1 MPPVLTAVISDLHL
15 GTRTEADLVRRREV
29 RETLMAELEAVDHV
43 VLLGDTLELRDT
55 RPSEALEAAAPFFE
69 DLGEALSGRRVTL
82 VAGNHDYQLALPWLT
97 RRRAAGARTPLG
109 LEHVSVPA
117 PGDPLARLARCMGE
131 TELVLAYPGLWLRAD
146 VYATHGHY
154 LDCHNQVATFEC
166 LARRATE
173 MLIREPRNGYRAPDD
188 YEAVLEPLYRA
199 IYRVAQSQRARV
211 LARSMKA
218 LVRWGEGQAGY
229 RGPRRR
235 PGLRA
240 MAQVVESLTIDAG
253 YVIFGHLH
261 RPGPAGAD
269 DRGWRSATGVQLVN
283 CGSWVYEPAYLGA
296 TPADSPY
303 WPGTCVVVDDNGPP
317 ELRELLHVFTHEQLG
332 GSPGGDISPH
342 AGR

>member
-1 MPPVLTAVISDLHL
+1 MLPVVTAVISDLHL
-15 GTRTEADLVRRREV
+15 GTRTEADLLRRPEV
-29 RETLMAELEAVDHV
+29 REKLMTELEAVDHV
-43 VLLGDTLELRDT
+43 VLLGDTIELRDR

-69 DLGEALSGRRVTL
+69 DLGQALRGRRVTV
-82 VAGNHDYQLALPWLT
+82 VAGNHDYQLASPWLT
-97 RRRAAGARTPLG
+97 RRRAAGARPGLG
-109 LEHVSVPA
+109 LEHVSVPE
-117 PGDPLARLARCMGE
+117 PGDPLAQLSRCMGE

-146 VYATHGHY
+146 IYATHGHY

-173 MLIREPRNGYRAPDD
+173 TLIREPRNGYRTPDD

-199 IYRVAQSQRARV
+199 INRVAQSQRARV
-211 LARSMKA
+211 LARSLKA
-218 LVRWGEGQAGY
+218 VVRWAEGMAGY

-261 RPGPAGAD
+261 RPGPARAD
-269 DRGWRSATGVQLVN
+269 DLGWRTATGVQLVN

-303 WPGTCVVVDDNGPP
+303 WPGTCVVVADDGPP
-317 ELRELLHVFTHEQLG
+317 ELRELLSGFTHEQLG
-332 GSPGGDISPH
+332 V
-342 AGR
+342 RRR

>member
-1 MPPVLTAVISDLHL
+1 MPPVGTAVISDLHL
-15 GTRTEADLVRRREV
+15 GTRTEADLLRRPEV
-29 RETLMAELEAVDHV
+29 REKLMTELEAVDHV
-43 VLLGDTLELRDT
+43 VLLGDTIELRDR

-69 DLGEALSGRRVTL
+69 DLGKALRGRRVTV
-82 VAGNHDYQLALPWLT
+82 VAGNHDYQLASPWLT
-97 RRRAAGARTPLG
+97 RRRAAGARAGLG

-117 PGDPLARLARCMGE
+117 PGDPLAQLSRCMGE

-173 MLIREPRNGYRAPDD
+173 TLIREPRDGYRTPDD

-199 IYRVAQSQRARV
+199 IYRVTQSQRARV
-211 LARSMKA
+211 FARSAKA
-218 LVRWGEGQAGY
+218 MVRWGEGLAGY

-240 MAQVVESLTIDAG
+240 MAQVVERLTIEAG

-261 RPGPAGAD
+261 RPGPTGAD
-269 DRGWRSATGVQLVN
+269 DRGWRTATGVQLVN

-296 TPADSPY
+296 IPADSPY
-303 WPGTCVVVDDNGPP
+303 WPGTCVVVAGDGPP
-317 ELRELLHVFTHEQLG
+317 ELRGLLRGFTQEQLG
-332 GSPGGDISPH
+332 VRRP
-342 AGR
+342 

>member
-1 MPPVLTAVISDLHL
+1 MMPPVVTAVISDLHL
-15 GTRTEADLVRRREV
+15 GTRTEADLLRRPEV
-29 RETLMAELEAVDHV
+29 REKLMTELEAVDHV
-43 VLLGDTLELRDT
+43 VLLGDTIELRDG

-69 DLGEALSGRRVTL
+69 DLGEALSGRRVTV

-97 RRRAAGARTPLG
+97 RRRAAGARAALG
-109 LEHVSVPA
+109 LEQVSVPL

-173 MLIREPRNGYRAPDD
+173 TLIREPRNGYRTPDD

-211 LARSMKA
+211 LARSVKA
-218 LVRWGEGQAGY
+218 MVRWGEGRAGY

-235 PGLRA
+235 PGLGA
-240 MAQVVESLTIDAG
+240 MAQVVERLTIEAG

-269 DRGWRSATGVQLVN
+269 DRGWRTATGVQLVN
-283 CGSWVYEPAYLGA
+283 SGSWVYEPAYLGA

-303 WPGTCVVVDDNGPP
+303 WPGTCVVVAGDGPP
-317 ELRELLHVFTHEQLG
+317 ELRGLLRGFTQEQFG
-332 GSPGGDISPH
+332 VRRP
-342 AGR
+342 